1 MRALLIA
8 GLVALSAVSVRAQ
21 APAELVEHT
30 ALGGRVRLLAP
41 AGFGLMR
48 EEMIQ
53 RKYPTQQRPTEV
65 LSDERGTVNVALGH
79 SQAVVTPQQI
89 PVIHPAMEARIRST
103 YPSAR
108 WNRSE
113 VVERDGRSYVYMDF
127 WSPTADGEVRN
138 IMVATSVDG
147 RLLVVSFN
155 ATREL
160 EAEWGPL
167 GERIMGSI
175 RVVE

>member
-1 MRALLIA
+1 MA
-8 GLVALSAVSVRAQ
+8 GLLGLTAAAAPAQ
-21 APAELVEHT
+21 APVELVEHT
-30 ALGGRVRLLAP
+30 ALGGRVTLLAP
-41 AGFGLMR
+41 ASFGLMR

-53 RKYPTQQRPTEV
+53 RKYPAQQRPTEV
-65 LSDERGTVNVALGH
+65 LSDERGSVNVAFGH
-79 SQAVVTPQQI
+79 SQAAVTPAQI
-89 PVIHPAMEARIRST
+89 PAIGAAMEARIRST

-113 VVERDGRSYVYMDF
+113 VIERDGRSYICFDF

-138 IMVATSVDG
+138 LMVATSVDG

-155 ATREL
+155 ATREQ
-160 EAEWGPL
+160 ESEWGPI
-167 GERIMGSI
+167 GERIMSSL